1 MDKRELIR
9 KFLNNECNREEA
21 AIVEEYLASDPGL
34 LHTFL
39 PQEEWEQSGNA
50 AMAGDTALKQE
61 IWQPVEAATRK
72 RTIHR
77 RLYTAVAIAASILL
91 LITAGAYFS
100 NYFPSAPY
108 TAHVPANAAS
118 LVAQNHSETAST
130 FRLPDGSTVTL
141 YPNTTLRYSAD
152 FTQNRTVHLLSGKAI
167 FDVATDPVHPF
178 TVYSANIA
186 TTALGTRFL
195 VDHSQKTV
203 NVQLYEGKVMVKY
216 LSKNAQVLPAVLLPG
231 EQCFVNLRIDGIA
244 IAPVKTDNNG
254 KAVPQ
259 GTLAAGKASMLS
271 FDNVPLN
278 DAFDILGG
286 LFHQRIIYNTSEM
299 ERMYF
304 TGRFSVSDSLSSI
317 LHIFTAVNGLAV
329 ENADGG
335 IRIVKAAQA
344 AGGKPAAGP
353 GEIQYSGTS
362 LEALFSEMEMMFHV
376 KIRYNRE
383 DIAHKYFTGT
393 ISPADDAAKMLAVI
407 CRMNQLQVI
416 KDSTG
421 FRIMSI
427 K

>member
-1 MDKRELIR
+1 MDKQELIR

-21 AIVEEYLASDPGL
+21 AIVEEYLASDPDL

-39 PQEEWEQSGNA
+39 PQEEWEQPGNA
-50 AMAGDTALKQE
+50 ASAGDMALKQE

-72 RTIHR
+72 RTVYR
-77 RLYTAVAIAASILL
+77 KLYTAVAIAASILL
-91 LITAGAYFS
+91 LVTAGAYFGD
-100 NYFPSAPY
+100 YFPSAPY

-118 LVAQNHSETAST
+118 LVAQNHSGTAST
-130 FRLPDGSTVTL
+130 FRLPDGSSVTL

-167 FDVATDPVHPF
+167 FDVATDPGHPF
-178 TVYSANIA
+178 TVYSGNIA

-195 VDHSQKTV
+195 VDHSQKNV

-231 EQCFVNLRIDGIA
+231 EQCFVNLQIDGIA
-244 IAPVKTDNNG
+244 IAPVRTDNTG
-254 KAVPQ
+254 KAVAQ
-259 GTLAAGKASMLS
+259 GAMAVGKASMLT

-304 TGRFSVSDSLSSI
+304 TGRFSVSDSLSAI

-329 ENADGG
+329 ENANGD
-335 IRIVKAAQA
+335 IRIVKAAQT

-376 KIRYNRE
+376 KIRYNKE

-393 ISPADDAAKMLAVI
+393 ISPEDDAAKMLAVI